1 VKNRLLLLAAGLAC
15 LVAASPAHAQ
25 LAGKK
30 ILFVNSYH
38 EGYEWSDGVEKG
50 AKTVLAPAGATLKF
64 LRMDTKRHQEDAFR
78 KAAGEKAKAEIES
91 FKPDLVI
98 LSDDPA
104 VKFLLQPFY
113 KDAAIPF
120 VFCGVNWDAGKYGL
134 PYKNATGMVEVALVK
149 ELIGS
154 MKDYAKGARV
164 GFLTVDS
171 ETERIEGPYY
181 TKALGLSF
189 TKERYVKTMAE
200 WKEAFT
206 AMQGEVDML
215 FLGNYAGITDWKE
228 EEAAAFALANSKIV
242 SGSIYD
248 FMAPLAMIGFT
259 KVAEEQGLWAAKTA
273 IDILKGAAPA
283 SIPVAANKQAKIV
296 VNPKLAAKAG
306 LVFKPE
312 LLRNAVVAAK

>member
-1 VKNRLLLLAAGLAC
+1 MTRWMVLAAAALA
-15 LVAASPAHAQ
+15 LAATPARAQ

-30 ILFVNSYH
+30 VLFVNSYH

-50 AKTVLAPAGATLKF
+50 ALTVLKPAGVTVRF
-64 LRMDTKRHQEDAFR
+64 VRMDTKRHQEDAFR
-78 KAAGEKAKAEIES
+78 KAAGEKAKAEIEA
-91 FKPDLVI
+91 FKPDLVL

-104 VKFLLQPFY
+104 VKFLLVPYF

-120 VFCGVNWDAGKYGL
+120 VFCGVNWDAARYGL
-134 PYKNATGMVEVALVK
+134 PFKNATGMVEVALVK
-149 ELIGS
+149 ELLGS
-154 MKDYAKGARV
+154 MKEYAKGTRV

-215 FLGNYAGITDWKE
+215 LLGNYAGITDWKDE
-228 EEAAAFALANSKIV
+228 DAAAFALATSKVV
-242 SGSIYD
+242 SGGMYD
-248 FMAPLAMIGFT
+248 FMAPYAMIGFT
-259 KVAEEQGLWAAKTA
+259 KVAEEQGAWAAKTGL
-273 IDILKGAAPA
+273 DILKGAAPS
-283 SIPVAANKQAKIV
+283 SIAIAANKQAKIV

-306 LVFKPE
+306 VVFKPE
-312 LLRNAVVAAK
+312 LLRNATVASK